1 MSKWRILIVDDEED
15 VRTVLR
21 ATLCDDYEV
30 VEAHDGLD
38 ALEKVDRYEPDFV
51 LMDVMMPL
59 MNGFDACAAIRK
71 SEKFGTLPVMFLSA
85 LSGKEDMKKGYGAGA
100 NLYLTKPFEPE
111 RLLKNIDVFFRTTPP
126 PRRTKRYTIEEI
138 TAKES
143 VGAAPSAPGSSEYI
157 LPMEFHSHA
166 DAEHLAEHAS
176 HATSA
181 STPLV
186 TSLIKPRIMVVDD
199 EVDILDLVA
208 MTIGDRAE
216 IVRAT
221 DGLQAIERLV
231 RYQPDVLILDVM
243 IPKMSGFQLTQSL
256 RSNRA
261 FARLPILV
269 CSAKSTD
276 KDIQFAQR
284 MGANDFLPKPFT
296 PEQLEDKLRAL
307 MAAPTFRVQPKS
319 ISVDDLANENQL
331 RNNPTDLG
339 ADGMQ
344 IKESQKELE
353 SFLKNQSSKSAF
365 DRKDE
370 EDASKK
376 KKLFFGF
383 GRK

>member
-21 ATLCDDYEV
+21 ATLADDYEV

-71 SEKFGTLPVMFLSA
+71 SEKFGALPVMFLSA

-100 NLYLTKPFEPE
+100 NLYLTKPFEPT

-126 PRRTKRYTIEEI
+126 PRRLKKFTIEEI
-138 TAKES
+138 AAKES
-143 VGAAPSAPGSSEYI
+143 AGAAPLAPGSAEYI
-157 LPMEFHSHA
+157 LPLEVTTA
-166 DAEHLAEHAS
+166 VDEEPAPVAPPA
-176 HATSA
+176 AGPA
-181 STPLV
+181 PLC
-186 TSLIKPRIMVVDD
+186 TSLIKPRIMIVDD
-199 EVDILDLVA
+199 EPDILDLVS
-208 MTIGDRAE
+208 MTIADRAE
-216 IVRAT
+216 IVRAV

-256 RSNRA
+256 RANRA

-276 KDIQFAQR
+276 KDIAFAQR
-284 MGANDFLPKPFT
+284 MGANDFLAKPFT

-307 MAAPTFRVQPKS
+307 MNAPNFRVQPKS
-319 ISVDDLANENQL
+319 LGVEELAGENTT
-331 RNNPTDLG
+331 RNNPTDVG
-339 ADGMQ
+339 ADGQQ
-344 IKESQKELE
+344 IKESHKELE
-353 SFLKNQSSKSAF
+353 SFLKHESSKAAF
-365 DRKDE
+365 ERKEADE
-370 EDASKK
+370 EAKK

-383 GRK
+383 GKR

>member
-21 ATLCDDYEV
+21 ATLSDDYEI

-71 SEKFGTLPVMFLSA
+71 SEKFGSLPVMFLSA

-100 NLYLTKPFEPE
+100 NLYLTKPFEPS
-111 RLLKNIDVFFRTTPP
+111 RLLKNIEVFFRTTPP
-126 PRRTKRYTIEEI
+126 PRRTKKFTIEEI
-138 TAKES
+138 AAKES
-143 VGAAPSAPGSSEYI
+143 AGATPAAPGSAEYI
-157 LPMEFHSHA
+157 LPMETPTA
-166 DAEHLAEHAS
+166 VEDEPVV
-176 HATSA
+176 ATQSSA
-181 STPLV
+181 AAPLCV
-186 TSLIKPRIMVVDD
+186 SLLKPRIMIVDD
-199 EVDILDLVA
+199 EPDILDLVT

-216 IVRAT
+216 IVRAV

-231 RYQPDVLILDVM
+231 RYQPDVLVLDVM

-256 RSNRA
+256 RTNRA

-269 CSAKSTD
+269 CSAKSSD

-296 PEQLEDKLRAL
+296 PEQLEEKLRAL
-307 MAAPTFRVQPKS
+307 MSAANFRVQPKS
-319 ISVDDLANENQL
+319 ITIDDLAAENQM
-331 RNNPTDLG
+331 RHNPTDLA

-344 IKESQKELE
+344 IKESHKELE
-353 SFLKNQSSKSAF
+353 SFLKHESSKSAF

-370 EDASKK
+370 DDAAKK
-376 KKLFFGF
+376 KKMFFGF
-383 GRK
+383 GKR

>member
-1 MSKWRILIVDDEED
+1 MSKWRILVVDDEED

-21 ATLCDDYEV
+21 ATLADDYEI

-38 ALEKVDRYEPDFV
+38 ALEKVDRFEPDFV

-71 SEKFGTLPVMFLSA
+71 SEKFGSLPVMFLSA
-85 LSGKEDMKKGYGAGA
+85 LSGKDDMKKGYGAGA
-100 NLYLTKPFEPE
+100 NLYLTKPFEPT

-126 PRRTKRYTIEEI
+126 PRRAKKFTIDEI
-138 TAKES
+138 NAKEAS
-143 VGAAPSAPGSSEYI
+143 GAAPAAPGSADYI
-157 LPMEFHSHA
+157 IP
-166 DAEHLAEHAS
+166 AEIITAVDDETPHQTAAQAS
-176 HATSA
+176 AA
-181 STPLV
+181 APLC
-186 TSLIKPRIMVVDD
+186 TSLIKPRVMVVDD

-216 IVRAT
+216 LVRAT
-221 DGLQAIERLV
+221 DGLMAIERLV

-256 RSNRA
+256 RANRA

-296 PEQLEDKLRAL
+296 PQQLEEKLRAL
-307 MAAPTFRVQPKS
+307 MSAPTFRVQPKS
-319 ISVDDLANENQL
+319 LGVDELAGENQL
-331 RNNPTDLG
+331 RHNPTDLA
-339 ADGMQ
+339 ADGVQ
-344 IKESQKELE
+344 IKESHKELE
-353 SFLKNQSSKSAF
+353 SFLKNESSKSAF
-365 DRKDE
+365 DRKEADE
-370 EDASKK
+370 EAKK

-383 GRK
+383 GKR